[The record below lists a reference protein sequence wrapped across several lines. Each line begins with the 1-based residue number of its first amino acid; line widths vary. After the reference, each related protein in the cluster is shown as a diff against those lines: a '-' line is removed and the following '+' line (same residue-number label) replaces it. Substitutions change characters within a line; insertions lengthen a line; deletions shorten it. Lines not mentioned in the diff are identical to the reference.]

1 MLHATIILYFF
12 SLLLIGA
19 LAAFFSGMLGIG
31 GGTFYVPGLNELY
44 LRNGILPA
52 ISMHLAL
59 GTSTCVNVFN
69 AMINISRHRK
79 HQAINWALAKTMMP
93 TMVIGAFAGG
103 YIAGFLPGNLLKFF
117 FALMLLGIGLQ
128 YTFKRHHQSTKPIPR
143 KGFMSFAGLM
153 IGLISSL
160 NGLGGGVIMVP
171 FLNRY
176 QLEMREIVAVSAAC
190 ILPQSIFGVL
200 GYIISGWGVPGLPE
214 YCVGYV
220 YWPIAIPLIVTS
232 LIFAPIGVKMVHKL
246 PHATLRYLFGLL
258 LLVMSSYMLYS
269 VFVEY

>member
-1 MLHATIILYFF
+1 
-12 SLLLIGA
+12 
-19 LAAFFSGMLGIG
+19 
-31 GGTFYVPGLNELY
+31 
-44 LRNGILPA
+44 
-52 ISMHLAL
+52 MHLAL

-117 FALMLLGIGLQ
+117 FALILLGIGLQ
-128 YTFKRHHQSTKPIPR
+128 YTLRRHHQSVKAVPG
-143 KGFMSFAGLM
+143 KVFMSISGLM
-153 IGLISSL
+153 IGLIASL

-176 QLEMREIVAVSAAC
+176 NLEMREIVAVSAAC
-190 ILPQSIFGVL
+190 IFPQSIFGVL
-200 GYIISGWGVPGLPE
+200 GYILSGWNVQGLPE
-214 YCVGYV
+214 YSLGYV
-220 YWPIAIPLIVTS
+220 YWPVAIPLILTS
-232 LIFAPIGVKMVHKL
+232 LIFAPIGVKMAHKL
-246 PHATLRYLFGLL
+246 PHATLRYMFGLL
-258 LLVMSSYMLYS
+258 LLVISSYMLYS